1 MITIGTELPNGA
13 TVLQVKSN
21 DIGDTHVLCLSD
33 RGEFV
38 TWWINPD
45 RLDSTSWG
53 HYHNDNL
60 ESALKGFKDRSQD
73 KLSGGEI

>member
-1 MITIGTELPNGA
+1 MVKIGTELPNGA

-21 DIGDTHVLCLSD
+21 NLSHTYVLCLF
-33 RGEFV
+33 RAEFV

-53 HYHNDNL
+53 HYYNDNL
-60 ESALKGFKDRSQD
+60 ESALEGLKERAKDNRYE
-73 KLSGGEI
+73 EIA